1 MPGGGWDTRRSR
13 GGRNGHCALQ
23 PPGGSG
29 GGGRD
34 VEGESLARHSCS
46 GSPGPSGSCGAP
58 LRAGPR
64 LLAIPERPHTPT
76 PNQTLGAIRI
86 SACLMKSNNFIS
98 PHHTHTH
105 TDIPPFGRTRSL
117 TSSGTASCCFQ
128 TRAETDKEIVKE
140 KFGVASYKTESSKNP
155 RTFGSIPCLVNRT
168 HLYSCVF

>member
-29 GGGRD
+29 GGWRG
-34 VEGESLARHSCS
+34 VEGESLARHSCC
-46 GSPGPSGSCGAP
+46 GSPGPSAGRPLAP
-58 LRAGPR
+58 GHSRAPPYPKTEPNPR
-64 LLAIPERPHTPT
+64 SHQSQRLFNEIEQLH
-76 PNQTLGAIRI
+76 
-86 SACLMKSNNFIS
+86 FS
-98 PHHTHTH
+98 PPHTH
-105 TDIPPFGRTRSL
+105 TDFPPFGRTRSL

-155 RTFGSIPCLVNRT
+155 RTFGSISCLVNRT